1 MLLVLESSE
10 EPQHQTVLN
19 VVMCRF
25 NRRGRQTM
33 MAAMPTGSQQPQQW
47 LACTKS
53 VALIE
58 TAHAHAVPRAT
69 STLMVVL

>member
-10 EPQHQTVLN
+10 DPQHQIVLG
-19 VVMCRF
+19 VVTCKCCR
-25 NRRGRQTM
+25 RDRQVT
-33 MAAMPTGSQQPQQW
+33 MAAMPIGSKQPQRW

-53 VALIE
+53 VPLIE